1 MGNSLIKF
9 GIDLGGAEGG
19 GAEVRVC
26 GAGLRSAVPARKGS
40 GKEPEPGGDGCGL
53 WSGPPHRRARGLL
66 LTPQSRGRGRKIYY
80 PSTIL
85 LSVCSLLWPRHFI
98 CWFLFSECM
107 LPICYSNSCYNSWA
121 IGLIF
126 YWAELKRMHF
136 NKKPEQYTNGLTL
149 MYLHKDELYGLAWHD
164 F

>member
-1 MGNSLIKF
+1 MGNSLIKS
-9 GIDLGGAEGG
+9 GIEGRGEAGGVY
-19 GAEVRVC
+19 GAEVRVG
-26 GAGLRSAVPARKGS
+26 GARLRSHSPAGKGPGPGRDGSGLRA
-40 GKEPEPGGDGCGL
+40 
-53 WSGPPHRRARGLL
+53 GPPRDHAGGLL
-66 LTPQSRGRGRKIYY
+66 PTPQRRGRGRKIYY
-80 PSTIL
+80 PAAIL
-85 LSVCSLLWPRHFI
+85 LSVCSPLWPCHFI

-121 IGLIF
+121 IGLVF

-149 MYLHKDELYGLAWHD
+149 MYLHKDELYGLTWHD